1 MTKKVEQMNHAKKK
15 RLEAKG
21 WKLGT
26 AAEFLDLSDQEAIL
40 VEMKLSLSEAVR
52 KSRKRSGLTQVDL
65 ARRLDS
71 SQSRIAKLE
80 AGDPGV
86 SLDLLVRAALAS
98 GARRSEVAAAISGKP
113 ARMESD

>member
-1 MTKKVEQMNHAKKK
+1 MNRAKLN

-26 AAEFLDLSDQEAIL
+26 VAEFLGLSDEEATL
-40 VEMKLSLSEAVR
+40 VEMKLSLSNAVR
-52 KSRKRSGLTQVDL
+52 KSRKRRGLTQIDL
-65 ARRLDS
+65 ARRLNS
-71 SQSRIAKLE
+71 SQSRIAKVE

-98 GARRSEVAAAISGKP
+98 GARRSEVAAAISGNTDLK
-113 ARMESD
+113 S

>member
-1 MTKKVEQMNHAKKK
+1 MKRKPMSSAKLN
-15 RLEAKG
+15 RLGGTG
-21 WKLGT
+21 WKSGS
-26 AAEFLDLSDQEAIL
+26 AAEFLGLTDGEAAL
-40 VEMKLSLSEAVR
+40 VEMKVSLSHAVR
-52 KSRKRSGLTQVDL
+52 QSRKRHGITQVDL
-65 ARRLDS
+65 ANRLDS

-113 ARMESD
+113 ARPESD